1 MYNSNIMMGRYA
13 GVAIKEQAAQTEYNR
28 AKLNESYEESKKIR
42 EARENFLNT
51 VRESLVVESLNTVLE
66 SSLTDMKIDVD
77 HKKFGKDLIQQFVR
91 EEGAI
96 NLINKFK
103 TSSQLLAEMA
113 IIIESSYKS
122 IVEKVDSCANPTVD
136 SYRVMPSES
145 KEFFD
150 KISGLPLDKVSK
162 EIDKRVVSAT
172 EDFVKSN
179 LEDKENMEKLASDV
193 KEKIDNVKAKDEDT
207 ENAIKQEMANY
218 YKTKVYSVEN
228 YKPRGVFETMVNI
241 SAKKL
246 ISDPTMLE
254 AACGGKFDI
263 DVAIKNATVSYTFL
277 EMVNT
282 MNIKKVDEAYLK
294 SLLIQ

>member
-1 MYNSNIMMGRYA
+1 MYNSNIMMGRYT

-28 AKLNESYEESKKIR
+28 AKLNESYETSKKIR
-42 EARENFLNT
+42 EVRENFLNT
-51 VRESLVVESLNTVLE
+51 VRESLIVESLNTVLE
-66 SSLTDMKIDVD
+66 SSLTDMKLDID

-113 IIIESSYKS
+113 IIIESAYKT
-122 IVEKVDSCANPTVD
+122 IEEKADSCTNPTVD

-145 KEFFD
+145 KEFFN

-254 AACGGKFDI
+254 ATCGGKFDI
-263 DVAIKNATVSYTFL
+263 NVAIKNATVSYTFL